1 MAMQTSIR
9 LLVAEDML
17 PIREYLNMILAN
29 EPDMK
34 VLDCVSTGTAA
45 VQQSLEMR
53 PNVVLM
59 DLEMETPRAGIDA
72 IKILTD
78 QASEIRCIVLTHFCD
93 DETVYAAFEAGAV
106 DYIFKNSSAVE
117 ILEAIRAAFQDMSPI
132 RPRIAKLIREEFR
145 SLRYERFNLVA
156 TLNTVYKLTPTEL
169 SLLRLMAEGKTQ
181 TQIASLRH
189 VEASTIRTHVGNIL
203 KKFGK
208 NSIQEVVLIL
218 KRLDIFDIFIEDHQ
232 EC

>member
-1 MAMQTSIR
+1 MQEASIR
-9 LLVAEDML
+9 LLVAEDMP

-34 VLDCVSTGTAA
+34 VLDCVGTGTAA
-45 VQQSLEMR
+45 VQESLEMR

-72 IKILTD
+72 IKILSD
-78 QASEIRCIVLTHFCD
+78 HASEIRCVVLTHFCD

-106 DYIFKNSSAVE
+106 DYILKNSSAVE
-117 ILEAIRAAFQDMSPI
+117 ILESIRAASQDMSPI
-132 RPRIAKLIREEFR
+132 RPRIAKLIRDEFR
-145 SLRYERFNLVA
+145 SLRYERSNLVA
-156 TLNTVYKLTPTEL
+156 TLNIVYKLTPTEL

-181 TQIASLRH
+181 SQIAALRH
-189 VEASTIRTHVGNIL
+189 VEASTVRTHVGNIL

-208 NSIQEVVLIL
+208 NSIHEVVHIL
-218 KRLDIFDIFIEDHQ
+218 KRLAIFDIFLEERQ
-232 EC
+232 EY